1 MHYYRYRH
9 SDWIKAMPDVTV
21 AILGKFHPHI
31 KTVPG
36 RKVLIA

>member
-1 MHYYRYRH
+1 
-9 SDWIKAMPDVTV
+9 MPEITV
-21 AILGKFHPHI
+21 AILDKFHPHI